1 MLISYPFLS
10 GRTDDTLVSDTIEQS
25 ISAKEGLY
33 PVGFD
38 RRWHGGIHLSAAAN
52 EPVRAIADGEVVAF
66 RCASAVE
73 HYQGVGDFDS
83 SFVLLKHSTHTG
95 ESTPVE
101 FYSLYMHLQ
110 STKDMI
116 ADLYA
121 QLPAFIKQAKAG
133 PGVVKPTNVKVYRK
147 DVLGFVGTL
156 YDRTTLHFEIFTT
169 DEALAKFWKDSAST
183 TSTGSPD
190 FYGDAH
196 FIIPAGKDFLAKHPN
211 DKAGKLDLPGVAD
224 FPLPTGVSGKN
235 SNKLYVSVRLD
246 RGKRS
251 SASVAEIEPGKF
263 QPHATS
269 VEQPDYEYE
278 LYRLATALYPDCPS
292 AGYEWLRFGRVLGP
306 DSTSNNTNWQA
317 VSFEDG
323 KIGYIDL
330 AQADIVKLSDAD
342 FPHWQGWRKIE
353 EGQTHD
359 AQDGL
364 CEIDELLAVIRI
376 EDEDGDGQ
384 ITDADKQ
391 IKLSRSDIRD
401 KLQYLVVKHPSE
413 WDKSSNDA
421 KYAALRK
428 PGEALENPEDWE
440 EFKAHIE
447 KMQFWADAGLGESSV
462 WHFHPIAFIRHMR
475 KCGWL
480 SLEEMTQLLPRISYA
495 NFEKSKPAKVTIGWD
510 TALARWQPYQT
521 DLNKT
526 FRKYNI
532 ISAERRSHFLGQ
544 VYIETARMET
554 VREIGKGRKNSKGQ
568 WPAPA
573 MEYYT
578 VFYGRGIM
586 QLTWAGN
593 YDAYLRY
600 RSKLALPNLENSTYT
615 DERITASSKHYWFD
629 PRVSKTELD
638 MSLNKVWSPR
648 YDPDMIASNAYNAC
662 DSGGFFWASKPY
674 ASRVWSIN
682 KKCDDGVSSE
692 VIGRISEYVNGGSFG
707 YFERQAFV
715 RYVYRFLSDDNIAFD
730 SEKFEIVHHR
740 SKTRTSIT
748 VDFQA
753 QRPL

>member
-73 HYQGVGDFDS
+73 HYQDVGDFDS
-83 SFVLLKHSTHTG
+83 SFVLLKHSTQTG

-156 YDRTTLHFEIFTT
+156 YDRPTLHFEIFTT
-169 DEALAKFWKDSAST
+169 DDALAKFWSDSTST

-211 DKAGKLDLPGVAD
+211 DNAGKLDLPGKAD
-224 FPLPTGVSGKN
+224 FPLPAGVSGKN
-235 SNKLYVSVRLD
+235 SHKLYVTVRLE
-246 RGKRS
+246 RGTRS
-251 SASVAEIEPGKF
+251 SASVAEVEPGKF
-263 QPHATS
+263 QPLAGP

-317 VSFEDG
+317 VRFEDG

-330 AQADIVKLSDAD
+330 AQADIIKLSDAD

-353 EGQTHD
+353 EGQTHN
-359 AQDGL
+359 AQDGI
-364 CEIDELLAVIRI
+364 CDIDELLAIIRI

-428 PGEALENPEDWE
+428 PGEALENPEDWD

-447 KMQFWADAGLGESSV
+447 KMQFWTDAGLGEPSV

-480 SLEEMTQLLPRISYA
+480 SPIEFAQCLPRKNLHFKGTKFHEQLVA
-495 NFEKSKPAKVTIGWD
+495 NWE
-510 TALARWQPYQT
+510 TAYTRSVRWSHH
-521 DLNKT
+521 LSRAA
-526 FRKYNI
+526 RKYLVPANKL
-532 ISAERRSHFLGQ
+532 RLVHFFSQ
-544 VYIETARMET
+544 VIEESGYLRLLVEGGGSDRAY
-554 VREIGKGRKNSKGQ
+554 
-568 WPAPA
+568 APW
-573 MEYYT
+573 
-578 VFYGRGIM
+578 YGRGLI
-586 QLTWAGN
+586 QLTHLGN
-593 YDAYLRY
+593 YQEYGRFRAFAGEGGLPPAYQPLGWNPDARILQNDANCADSAGFYWVCTLINALHKHMSRMADMGLAPSEVLAVSRGINGNVAVQKVNGLDIRNQLVVFLKY
-600 RSKLALPNLENSTYT
+600 ILMDNVLPTPEKPGASAVEPLTFVWRNRS
-615 DERITASSKHYWFD
+615 
-629 PRVSKTELD
+629 
-638 MSLNKVWSPR
+638 SP
-648 YDPDMIASNAYNAC
+648 PPFVPMQH
-662 DSGGFFWASKPY
+662 
-674 ASRVWSIN
+674 SIN
-682 KKCDDGVSSE
+682 
-692 VIGRISEYVNGGSFG
+692 VI
-707 YFERQAFV
+707 
-715 RYVYRFLSDDNIAFD
+715 L
-730 SEKFEIVHHR
+730 
-740 SKTRTSIT
+740 TP
-748 VDFQA
+748 
-753 QRPL
+753 QRK

>member
-1 MLISYPFLS
+1 M
-10 GRTDDTLVSDTIEQS
+10 LVSDTIEQS

-83 SFVLLKHSTHTG
+83 SFVLLKHSTQTG

-133 PGVVKPTNVKVYRK
+133 PDVIKPTNVKVYRK

-169 DEALAKFWKDSAST
+169 DEALAKFWKDSASM

-211 DKAGKLDLPGVAD
+211 DKAGKLDLPGKAD

-235 SNKLYVSVRLD
+235 SNKLYVTVRLE

-323 KIGYIDL
+323 QIGYIDL

-353 EGQTHD
+353 EGETHD
-359 AQDGL
+359 VQDGL

-384 ITDADKQ
+384 ITNADKQ

-413 WDKSSNDA
+413 WDKRSNDA

-428 PGEALENPEDWE
+428 PGEALENPEDWD

-447 KMQFWADAGLGESSV
+447 KMQFWTDAGLGEPSV

-480 SLEEMTQLLPRISYA
+480 SLDEMTRCIRASITEGGRETGRATKDSLVLRLRESARYR
-495 NFEKSKPAKVTIGWD
+495 PAELYVNI
-510 TALARWQPYQT
+510 
-521 DLNKT
+521 NKT
-526 FRKYNI
+526 IRKYG
-532 ISAERRSHFLGQ
+532 ISPSLRLAHFFGQIFQETGRLEFAVEKGPDNYFDKYEPGTEQGTKLGNTQPGDGLRFKGRGLIQLTGRENYVNYGRFRST
-544 VYIETARMET
+544 VYVSDIASRQLATNAYET
-554 VREIGKGRKNSKGQ
+554 VDASG
-568 WPAPA
+568 
-573 MEYYT
+573 YY
-578 VFYGRGIM
+578 
-586 QLTWAGN
+586 W
-593 YDAYLRY
+593 
-600 RSKLALPNLENSTYT
+600 
-615 DERITASSKHYWFD
+615 
-629 PRVSKTELD
+629 VSKQRYAKKGGRLIPLGK
-638 MSLNKVWSPR
+638 SGVNFWS
-648 YDPDMIASNAYNAC
+648 DK
-662 DSGGFFWASKPY
+662 G
-674 ASRVWSIN
+674 
-682 KKCDDGVSSE
+682 SSE
-692 VIGRISEYVNGGSFG
+692 
-707 YFERQAFV
+707 Q
-715 RYVYRFLSDDNIAFD
+715 D
-730 SEKFEIVHHR
+730 SEDV
-740 SKTRTSIT
+740 TRCVNPGLNHLNFRRQYFLHAFHALNDMPTAPP
-748 VDFQA
+748 DFKA
-753 QRPL
+753 PE